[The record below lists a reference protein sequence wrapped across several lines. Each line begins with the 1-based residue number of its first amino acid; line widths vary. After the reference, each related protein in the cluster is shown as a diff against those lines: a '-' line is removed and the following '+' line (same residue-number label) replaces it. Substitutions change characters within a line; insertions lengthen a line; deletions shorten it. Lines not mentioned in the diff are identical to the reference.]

1 MAYHR
6 LCSDEEVEKFKSL
19 TPPSPHEFDMK
30 RYIIISTCTIKVT
43 LFIIIMYVLFS

>member
-6 LCSDEEVEKFKSL
+6 LCSHEEVEKFKSL

-43 LFIIIMYVLFS
+43 LSMYVLFS